1 MTGSDAR
8 RHGAVPSTPETA
20 QTGRLVGASVI
31 DLALLIAGAAAAGGT
46 AHGVRFTPVWIGAS
60 VLLVVFLGLLVW
72 FALHRRFGAG
82 FGALVL
88 RLRTVDSATGMPTAP
103 HLRSS
108 RTFDLTGGGEPVRI
122 ALSKD
127 PLPSDASEVLSSSTP
142 AYLTIELDD
151 GRRYSVRREAVIGHR
166 PEVQTHAE
174 GATEIALTDFSRT
187 VDRVHAAVRLV
198 PGGIRIDALT
208 DRGATAIEIA
218 GLRSDVPPGTSTIA
232 PNAVDL
238 VLGERRLH
246 LARRDA
252 MARTS

>member
-1 MTGSDAR
+1 MTGSDSR

-60 VLLVVFLGLLVW
+60 VLLVVVLGLLVW

-108 RTFDLTGGGEPVRI
+108 RTFDLTEIGR
-122 ALSKD
+122 
-127 PLPSDASEVLSSSTP
+127 ASC
-142 AYLTIELDD
+142 
-151 GRRYSVRREAVIGHR
+151 RE
-166 PEVQTHAE
+166 
-174 GATEIALTDFSRT
+174 
-187 VDRVHAAVRLV
+187 RV
-198 PGGIRIDALT
+198 
-208 DRGATAIEIA
+208 
-218 GLRSDVPPGTSTIA
+218 
-232 PNAVDL
+232 
-238 VLGERRLH
+238 
-246 LARRDA
+246 
-252 MARTS
+252 